1 MQLRAAAIT
10 ERLRALADDSSEEA
24 IAATGALYAD
34 RHEREPYEGVTLTR
48 EIAYGPHDR
57 QRLDLFAGGPP
68 AGPRRPVFVFA
79 HGGGYVSGDKRLA
92 GTPYYDNVALWAVRR
107 QYVGIPM
114 NYRFAPEHAWPSGA
128 DDVAGVVDWIAAN
141 PALHGGDPGRIVLM
155 GHSAGAAHM
164 ASYLACTPAH
174 AIAAAIFASGV
185 YDLTVMERSSRHA
198 AYFGDAS
205 LSAERSSLHG
215 IAASRV
221 PLLVLSAEWEPRKFH
236 PQAAALLAAVV
247 EHRGG
252 MPPAAC
258 LAGETHFSPVFQ
270 LNAVDGVC
278 SEILDAFLAGCRETA
293 VAR

>member
-1 MQLRAAAIT
+1 LQLRAASIT

-24 IAATGALYAD
+24 IAATGAMYAA
-34 RHEREPYEGVTLTR
+34 RHEREPYTGIAVTRDL
-48 EIAYGPHDR
+48 AYGPHER
-57 QRLDLFAGGPP
+57 QRLDLFVGGPP
-68 AGPRRPVFVFA
+68 VAEPRPVFVFA
-79 HGGGYVSGDKRLA
+79 HGGGYVSGGKRLA

-107 QYVGIPM
+107 QNVGITM

-141 PALHGGDPGRIVLM
+141 APLHGGDPTRIVLM

-164 ASYLACTPAH
+164 ASYLARTPGSP
-174 AIAAAIFASGV
+174 IAAAIFASGV
-185 YDLTVMERSSRHA
+185 YDLTVMERSPRHA
-198 AYFGDAS
+198 AHFGDAS
-205 LSAERSSLHG
+205 LAAERSSLPG
-215 IAASRV
+215 VAASRV

-247 EHRGG
+247 ERRGG

-270 LNAVDGVC
+270 LNADEGVC
-278 SEILDAFLAGCRETA
+278 SGILETFLAGCRES
-293 VAR
+293 VVER